1 LHSAFLK
8 YGNNSNC
15 TGKIEELPTL
25 LERPAQL
32 TPKIHI
38 YIYAYP
44 HISGAFH
51 SLWRRTNQ
59 GRTWRSF
66 CGTESLCYGIE
77 ACGILDLESQAK
89 AILKNMSF
97 IEHDERKLESPL
109 LSRYFCV
116 RMYMHKKG

>member
-38 YIYAYP
+38 YIHNLIFLVLFIVCGEELTKEEP
-44 HISGAFH
+44 GGAFVELKASAMGSKLVGFWTLNH
-51 SLWRRTNQ
+51 KQKPSSRT
-59 GRTWRSF
+59 
-66 CGTESLCYGIE
+66 
-77 ACGILDLESQAK
+77 
-89 AILKNMSF
+89 
-97 IEHDERKLESPL
+97 
-109 LSRYFCV
+109 
-116 RMYMHKKG
+116 